1 MASKNDQSTITI
13 IRESI
18 FNFLDIM
25 KRDRRRV
32 EQEILDRTDAI
43 LNNFVS
49 SGITQIS
56 FNDIQQ
62 LNQRYR
68 NEFIDYY
75 KNTIHLVI
83 IANASK
89 QIRDTLE
96 AGFNDPELLHDELLK
111 SINALRS
118 EVEQIPELKTKI
130 NDYEVQIN
138 EQSSIISDLSDDSQI
153 NSTDAQAYQKAISER
168 DDMIR
173 KRDELLGE
181 KDQEIINLTEGLNQM
196 ESQTDNL
203 GQSIL
208 EKSINIEELQEAIS
222 DKDDNISKLQSEIDK
237 ISSSSQ
243 EISDLQKHLT
253 EAQDTIRSMEGQ
265 LSTSSGEIL
274 DKVKSD
280 LDDARNQLL
289 DMQKENVS
297 KDDDL
302 HKLKLEHEKARGE
315 FNKINDENQNLKTTH
330 EQAKISET
338 ELKQQILYIQQ
349 ELDKKTHKVN
359 NLETKIEEITGIT
372 AEDSGTVIG
381 EGMVAIA
388 SEEKLK
394 MEMEINELTK
404 MLDENQKALDFIQEI
419 VTLDVKIQV
428 LMYISSIDEEI
439 RLADLAKALNEERSI
454 ILRIVIEL
462 ENRDMVTSR
471 KEGRYVFVKKR
482 KELVSPFVLEP
493 IQ

>member
-1 MASKNDQSTITI
+1 MASENDESTITI
-13 IRESI
+13 IRDSI
-18 FNFLDIM
+18 FNFLNVM

-32 EQEILDRTDAI
+32 EQVILDKTDAI

-56 FNDIQQ
+56 LNDIQQ
-62 LNQRYR
+62 LNQKYR

-75 KNTIHLVI
+75 KNTIHQVI
-83 IANASK
+83 IANASNL
-89 QIRDTLE
+89 IRETLE

-111 SINALRS
+111 SIKELRS
-118 EVEQIPELKTKI
+118 QVEQIPALKAQI
-130 NDYEVQIN
+130 NDYEVQVD
-138 EQSSIISDLSDDSQI
+138 EQSTMISSLSDDSQI
-153 NSTDAQAYQKAISER
+153 NSTDAQAYQEAIGER

-173 KRDELLGE
+173 KRDELLSE

-196 ESQTDNL
+196 ESQTNNL

-222 DKDDNISKLQSEIDK
+222 DKDESISKLQSKIDK
-237 ISSSSQ
+237 GSSSGK
-243 EISDLQKHLT
+243 EITDLQEHLT
-253 EAQDTIRSMEGQ
+253 EAQDNIRSMESQ
-265 LSTSSGEIL
+265 LSTSSGEIV
-274 DKVKSD
+274 DKLKSD

-289 DMQKENVS
+289 DMQKDNVT
-297 KDDDL
+297 KDDNL
-302 HKLKLEHEKARGE
+302 HKLKLEHEKSRGE
-315 FNKINDENQNLKTTH
+315 SNKINDEYQDLKSTH
-330 EQAKISET
+330 EQMSKSET

-349 ELDKKTHKVN
+349 ELDKKIHKVKT
-359 NLETKIEEITGIT
+359 LEAQIEEVTGIT
-372 AEDSGTVIG
+372 ADDSGTIIG
-381 EGMVAIA
+381 EGMIAIT

-394 MEMEINELTK
+394 MEMEVNELNK
-404 MLDENQKALDFIQEI
+404 MLEENQKALDFIQEI
-419 VTLDVKIQV
+419 VSLDVKIRV
-428 LMYISSIDEEI
+428 LMFISSIDDEI
-439 RLADLAKALNEERSI
+439 RIAELAKALNEDQSI
-454 ILRIVIEL
+454 ILKIIIEL